1 MEVKSINLGKRFLNG
16 LKLLVK
22 RIKSKFVTK
31 SEVSEKKELNF
42 RSFKI
47 LFISGILIFILVI
60 FLLPNEQEIE
70 FTEKVVHPTEENSE
84 SQASQNADSNSGAA
98 THMWGSNSMASPN
111 HGRGST
117 GNSINYNTS
126 MIVGSKGGNAK
137 TQLHAGIRIPIR
149 ILDKFMVS
157 QESVPILGES
167 LFDTIT
173 DSGLSLPAGTRFYG
187 EASFQNG
194 SDRASINFRQISL
207 PSGEIRTIGG
217 VAIAKDGHV
226 GILGSISSD
235 GTKNMVG
242 SIITTFVAGYA
253 SGSMETDILGK
264 STGGVENGMK
274 AAVAAT
280 AKERANSFGEKLKT
294 QREWIEVAQGTEC
307 DVLLNESMNL
317 QQIGGDQ

>member
-1 MEVKSINLGKRFLNG
+1 
-16 LKLLVK
+16 
-22 RIKSKFVTK
+22 
-31 SEVSEKKELNF
+31 
-42 RSFKI
+42 
-47 LFISGILIFILVI
+47 
-60 FLLPNEQEIE
+60 
-70 FTEKVVHPTEENSE
+70 
-84 SQASQNADSNSGAA
+84 
-98 THMWGSNSMASPN
+98 
-111 HGRGST
+111 
-117 GNSINYNTS
+117 
-126 MIVGSKGGNAK
+126 
-137 TQLHAGIRIPIR
+137 
-149 ILDKFMVS
+149 MVS

-173 DSGLSLPAGTRFYG
+173 DSGLNLPAGTRFYG
-187 EASFQNG
+187 EASFQKG

-207 PSGEIRTIGG
+207 PSGEIRPIGG

-235 GTKNMVG
+235 GTKNMMG

-253 SGSMETDILGK
+253 SGSMETDVLGK
-264 STGGVENGMK
+264 STGGVENGLK

-294 QREWIEVAQGTEC
+294 QREWIEVTQGTEC